1 MNKVIVR
8 APVRADLAGGT
19 LDLWPLYLFHP
30 GARTVNVA
38 VSYYAE
44 SEISETGTAGIE
56 IQLSDQQY
64 RQHYA
69 SLQEMA
75 ADPKAALLHRALEH
89 FKLSGIKIITRTDAP
104 RGSGLGGSSALSIT
118 LVRALSEIA
127 GQPIEGEE
135 LINLVRDLETRLL
148 GVPAG
153 IQDYYPP
160 VFGGLGSLHLTAGKP
175 ARHPLQ
181 TSLPD
186 LSAHMLLH
194 YTGIAHFSGTNN
206 WELYK
211 RHIDGK
217 KKVQKG
223 LANIAEVSI
232 EMERALDSG
241 NFEAAGA
248 ALQKEWEHRKAM
260 IDGISTPEIDTAI
273 ETALTAGAWGGK
285 VCGAGGGGCV
295 VFLFPRERREAIV
308 RALATVPGRVLDAA
322 PVAHGLTVESERDQY
337 TLPLRTRMHLRSEVS
352 TLEQLYVSGGSG
364 PYRPFVLAEGIVTHV
379 EGRSG
384 LHLQTARAYIAPI
397 AANDGR
403 VLWNQASLIESEKL
417 DINAVPD
424 PERQLEIGISPEALV
439 QNASQGEEGFK
450 QFLEQNQRLQI
461 FHNSTFG
468 LFSEPTEPRAA
479 FIQRCMEA
487 ANLQLEDA
495 QERLESTFRRRI
507 DQLRERSER
516 EQRELDDTDESART
530 DHQELNV
537 AWGQTLYNITSG
549 RRTAVADSS
558 SVRETDY
565 LENIAQIQKSWDREL
580 ETLREDLTAKARSI
594 EEISVVPTLK
604 NIEVTKYV
612 ILWAAGLPWAGT
624 ATGIPTAPNG

>member
-38 VSYYAE
+38 ISYYAE
-44 SEISETGTAGIE
+44 SEVAETGTSDIE
-56 IQLSDQQY
+56 IHLSDQQY
-64 RQHYA
+64 KQRY
-69 SLQEMA
+69 SSVQEMA

-89 FKLSGIKIITRTDAP
+89 FRLTGIRIITRTDAP

-127 GQPIEGEE
+127 GQPIEGED
-135 LINLVRDLETRLL
+135 LISLVRDLETRLL

-175 ARHPLQ
+175 ARHGLQ
-181 TSLPD
+181 TSLSD

-223 LANIAEVSI
+223 MANIAETSI
-232 EMERALDSG
+232 EMERALDTG

-248 ALQKEWEHRKAM
+248 ALKKEWEHRKAL
-260 IDGISTPEIDTAI
+260 IDGISTPEIDSAI
-273 ETALTAGAWGGK
+273 AGAEAAGAWGGK
-285 VCGAGGGGCV
+285 VCGAGGGGCI
-295 VFLFPRERREAIV
+295 VFLFPRDRREAIV
-308 RALATVPGRVLDAA
+308 QALATVPGRVLDAA
-322 PVAHGLTVESERDQY
+322 PVAHGLTVDRDRDQY
-337 TLPLRTRMHLRSEVS
+337 TLPTLRTRLHTRRELS

-403 VLWNQASLIESEKL
+403 VLWHQASLIEAEKL
-417 DINAVPD
+417 DIHAVPD

-450 QFLEQNQRLQI
+450 QFLEQNERLQI
-461 FHNSTFG
+461 FHNPTFG
-468 LFSEPTEPRAA
+468 LFSDPTEPRAA
-479 FIQRCMEA
+479 FIQRCMES
-487 ANLQLEDA
+487 ANRELEDE

-516 EQRELDDTDESART
+516 EQRELDDADETTRT
-530 DHQELNV
+530 DKQEVNV

-558 SVRETDY
+558 VSVRETDY
-565 LENIAQIQKSWDREL
+565 LENIAQIQKAWDREL

-594 EEISVVPTLK
+594 EEISIVPTQK

-612 ILWAAGLPWAGT
+612 ILWAAGLP
-624 ATGIPTAPNG
+624 